1 MAFDFNPFKNK
12 TKEVEAWL
20 SKEFASLRTGRAN
33 LSVLDSVFVVAYG
46 SQMPLNQVANIG
58 SEDPR
63 TLRIAP
69 WDMSLVQ
76 DIEKA
81 ITVANLGLSV
91 AVDDKGIRVSFPELT
106 TDRRTAIVKQANSKL
121 EEAKISI
128 RKEREVTWGSIT
140 DLEKLGGMGE
150 DEKFR
155 NKNEM
160 EKITQEASKRL
171 EELAE
176 KKEKEIRHA
185 LRCKKVFVCRGFKRS
200 Q

>member
-1 MAFDFNPFKNK
+1 MAFDFTPFKNK

-20 SKEFASLRTGRAN
+20 AKEYSSLRTGRAS
-33 LSVLDSVFVVAYG
+33 LSVLDSVYVEAYG
-46 SQMPLNQVANIG
+46 SRMPLNQVANIG
-58 SEDPR
+58 SEDAR

-69 WDMSLVQ
+69 WDMSLIQ
-76 DIEKA
+76 DVEKA

-91 AVDDKGIRVSFPELT
+91 AVDEKGIRVSFPELT
-106 TDRRTAIVKQANSKL
+106 TDRRTAIVKMANAKL
-121 EEAKISI
+121 EDAKVSI
-128 RKEREVTWGSIT
+128 RKEREATWQSIT

-176 KKEKEIRHA
+176 KKEKEI
-185 LRCKKVFVCRGFKRS
+185 LS
-200 Q
+200 